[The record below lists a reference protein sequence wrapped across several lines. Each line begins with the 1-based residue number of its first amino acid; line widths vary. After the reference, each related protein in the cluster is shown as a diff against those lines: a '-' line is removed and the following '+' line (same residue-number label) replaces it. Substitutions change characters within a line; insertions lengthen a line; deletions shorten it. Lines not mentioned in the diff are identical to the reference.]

1 MAELTPLAAAQA
13 EVEEVSGILK
23 DNMGKVLTVS
33 SLLLKLNGREWME
46 MNRVA
51 KKIGDL
57 YHNITTDYQVLER
70 DGKVSE
76 LDQRTDALQ
85 VDFV

>member
-23 DNMGKVLTVS
+23 DNMGKVL
-33 SLLLKLNGREWME
+33 KLNGREWME

-51 KKIGDL
+51 KKIGDS
-57 YHNITTDYQVLER
+57 VLHY
-70 DGKVSE
+70 SH
-76 LDQRTDALQ
+76 
-85 VDFV
+85 

>member
-1 MAELTPLAAAQA
+1 
-13 EVEEVSGILK
+13 
-23 DNMGKVLTVS
+23 
-33 SLLLKLNGREWME
+33 ME
-46 MNRVA
+46 MNRVS
-51 KKIGDL
+51 KEIGDSVP
-57 YHNITTDYQVLER
+57 HYQVVER

>member
-46 MNRVA
+46 KNRVA
-51 KKIGDL
+51 KKIGDSVPH
-57 YHNITTDYQVLER
+57 YNH
-70 DGKVSE
+70 
-76 LDQRTDALQ
+76 
-85 VDFV
+85 

>member
-46 MNRVA
+46 KNRVVVPA
-51 KKIGDL
+51 KTRKPSPTPAS
-57 YHNITTDYQVLER
+57 H
-70 DGKVSE
+70 
-76 LDQRTDALQ
+76 
-85 VDFV
+85 F

>member
-51 KKIGDL
+51 KKIGDSVPYYDHL
-57 YHNITTDYQVLER
+57 LP
-70 DGKVSE
+70 G
-76 LDQRTDALQ
+76 A
-85 VDFV
+85 